1 MTLSELMTGL
11 DDEQKVKIGT
21 EGGSGFFFAGT
32 VKQYRQRQYAFN
44 KELKRRLEKAVDD
57 AEKRIARAERQKGIL
72 PEAELLIASAKASLE
87 LSKWKLQAFKPLC
100 DREVLETLTASD
112 VADEEEPLIMNIEG
126 SEDGTY
132 WTMAEAKKVGDPF
145 SVNRNYRLAA
155 GVNE

>member
-1 MTLSELMTGL
+1 MTLSELMSGL

-32 VKQYRQRQYAFN
+32 VKQYRQRQYGFN
-44 KELKRRLEKAVDD
+44 KELKRRLEKAADD

-72 PEAELLIASAKASLE
+72 PEADLLIASGKASLE
-87 LSKWKLQAFKPLC
+87 VAKFRMETFKPLC

-112 VADEEEPLIMNIEG
+112 IADEETPLIVNIEG

-145 SVNRNYRLAA
+145 SMNRNYRLAA